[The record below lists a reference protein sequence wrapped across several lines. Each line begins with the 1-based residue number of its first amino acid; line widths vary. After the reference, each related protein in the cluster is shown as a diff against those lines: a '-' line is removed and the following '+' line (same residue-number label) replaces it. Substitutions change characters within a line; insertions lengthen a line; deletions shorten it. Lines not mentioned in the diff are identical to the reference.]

1 MDRSANTTPILPA
14 QDDGGGGGRAPL
26 LRLALATLLALL
38 ALGAAGALLAT
49 H

>member
-1 MDRSANTTPILPA
+1 MDRSAHPHPMHGP
-14 QDDGGGGGRAPL
+14 DDAPNGNRAPL